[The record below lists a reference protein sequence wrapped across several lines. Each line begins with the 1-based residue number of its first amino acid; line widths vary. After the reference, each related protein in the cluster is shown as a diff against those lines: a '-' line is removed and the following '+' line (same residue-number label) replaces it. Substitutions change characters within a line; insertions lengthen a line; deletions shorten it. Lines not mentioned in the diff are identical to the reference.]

1 MSVPNSQIW
10 PKIETAIRERVLMLD
25 GAMGTMLQKQ
35 KLVEAD
41 FRGERFKDWHIPLQ
55 GNNDL
60 LSLTKPEAV
69 KKVHLE
75 YLEAGADLI
84 ETNSFNATTIS
95 QADYDMSE
103 LAPEIAR
110 ASAIVARE
118 AADEITAK
126 TPDKPRAV
134 LGSIGPLN
142 KTLSISPK
150 VEDPG
155 YREVTFDEVKETYKG
170 QITAFIDLIDAL
182 LIETVFD
189 TLNAKAAIM
198 AAREVFA
205 EVGYERPLLI
215 SGTITDRSGRTLSGQ
230 TAEAFWLSIA
240 HAKPFAV
247 GLNCALGADEMRPHI
262 LAISKVASA
271 YILAFPNA
279 GLPNAFGEYDETPAD
294 MTSQVAPWAGLEAND
309 GFVNI
314 LGGCCGST
322 PDHIRAIA
330 EAVKDAK
337 PRQLPSI
344 EPTLRLSGLE
354 PFSIAV

>member
-1 MSVPNSQIW
+1 MSSADTQIW
-10 PKIETAIRERVLMLD
+10 DKIEIAIQERVLLLD

-69 KKVHLE
+69 KKVHLA

-95 QADYDMSE
+95 QADYEMSE

-110 ASAIVARE
+110 ASAVVARE
-118 AADEITAK
+118 AADEMTAK
-126 TPDKPRAV
+126 TPDRPRAV

-155 YREVTFDEVKETYKG
+155 YREVTFDEVKDTYKG
-170 QITAFIDLIDAL
+170 QISAFIDLVDAL

-205 EVGYERPLLI
+205 EAGYERPLLI

-240 HAKPFAV
+240 HARPFAV

-262 LAISKVASA
+262 LAISKVADCHV
-271 YILAFPNA
+271 LAFPNA
-279 GLPNAFGEYDETPAD
+279 GLPNAFGEYDESPAD
-294 MTSQVAPWAGLEAND
+294 MTSQVAPWAED

-322 PDHIRAIA
+322 PDHIKAIA
-330 EAVKDAK
+330 EGVAGKT
-337 PRQLPSI
+337 PRVAPVI
-344 EPTLRLSGLE
+344 NPTLRLSGLE